1 MKQLLTFP
9 QKDTPVVE
17 KTKELCQT
25 ILEQPAYQEMKRT
38 IEAFLADDAIRT
50 QYSALC
56 DLQDELQNKHRH
68 GVDIT
73 EAEVIEFQ
81 RQEAMFLENPIA
93 QEFIEAQR
101 AMQKIEAT
109 VSAYIRKTFELGRLP
124 ANEDIS
130 SCSCGGTSCNCH

>member
-25 ILEQPAYQEMKRT
+25 ILDQPAYQDMKRT
-38 IEAFLADDAIRT
+38 IEEFLADDAVRG
-50 QYSALC
+50 QYNALC
-56 DLQDELQNKHRH
+56 DLQDELQHKHHH

-73 EAEVIEFQ
+73 EAEAIEFQ
-81 RQEAMFLENPIA
+81 RQEAMFLENPVA
-93 QEFIEAQR
+93 QAFIDAQR

-109 VSAYIRKTFELGRLP
+109 VGAYIRKTFGTWAP
-124 ANEDIS
+124 ADER
-130 SCSCGGTSCNCH
+130 